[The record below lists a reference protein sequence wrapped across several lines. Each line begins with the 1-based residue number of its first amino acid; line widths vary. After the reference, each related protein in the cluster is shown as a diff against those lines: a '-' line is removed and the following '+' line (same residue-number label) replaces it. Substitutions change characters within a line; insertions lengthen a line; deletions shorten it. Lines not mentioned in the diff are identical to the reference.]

1 MGKIDLL
8 KKDGGLAMR
17 RSKILVGIAVLMLGL
32 VSGCGSTSA
41 PKESAEIKIGGNLE
55 LSGGVATYGQS
66 VLNSVNLAFDDQ
78 NKKGGVLGGK
88 QLKFITAD
96 NKSEAGESTSAITK
110 LITQDKVVAVLGAVT
125 SSNTKAAVPVSADNK
140 IPLITPTATNSEVT
154 VNKDGSLNKWVFRS
168 CFLDPF
174 QGKVAANFVMNT
186 LKLKKAAIF
195 IDQKDDYSKGL
206 AAEFKKVLEGAGGT
220 ITETAQYVGG
230 DKDFKSTL
238 TRIKASNPE
247 IVFVPGYYNEVGL
260 IIKQARELGIQ
271 VPFVGGDGWDSAKL
285 PELAG
290 PANLNGTY
298 FVNHMWADDPATK
311 PFVEAYKAKYN
322 AEPDALA
329 ALGYDAAK
337 MLIAAIEKA
346 GSTDANKLRDALE
359 NTKDFS
365 GVTGTITVDPATHN
379 PVKSAVILQ
388 MVDGKKTLL
397 THVNP

>member
-1 MGKIDLL
+1 MRKSKLL
-8 KKDGGLAMR
+8 IGAAL
-17 RSKILVGIAVLMLGL
+17 LMLGL
-32 VSGCGSTSA
+32 VAGCGSASA

-66 VLNSVNLAFDDQ
+66 VLNSVNLAFEDQ
-78 NKKGGVLGGK
+78 NKKGGVLGK
-88 QLKFITAD
+88 QLKFVTAD

-154 VNKDGSLNKWVFRS
+154 INKDGSLNKWVFRS

-174 QGKVAANFVMNT
+174 QGKVAANFVLNT
-186 LKLKKAAIF
+186 LKVNKAALF

-206 AAEFKKVLEGAGGT
+206 ASEFKKVLEGAGGS
-220 ITETAQYVGG
+220 ITETVQYVGG

-247 IVFVPGYYNEVGL
+247 VVFVPGYYNEVGL
-260 IIKQARELGIQ
+260 IVKQARELGIK

-290 PANLNGTY
+290 AANLNDTY

-311 PFVEAYKAKYN
+311 PFVDAYKAKYN

-346 GSTDANKLRDALE
+346 GSTDPEKLRTALE
-359 NTKDFS
+359 NTKDFN
-365 GVTGTITVDPATHN
+365 GVTGVITVDPATHN
-379 PVKSAVILQ
+379 PVKSAVIIK

>member
-1 MGKIDLL
+1 
-8 KKDGGLAMR
+8 MR
-17 RSKILVGIAVLMLGL
+17 KSKVLIGIAVIMLGL
-32 VSGCGSTSA
+32 VSGCGSTAA
-41 PKESAEIKIGGNLE
+41 PKAAEELKIGGVLE

-66 VLNSVNLAFDDQ
+66 VLNAVNLAFEDQ
-78 NKKGGVLGGK
+78 NKKGGVLGK

-110 LITQDKVVAVLGAVT
+110 LITQDKVIAVIGAVT

-140 IPLITPTATNSEVT
+140 IPLITPTATNAEVT

-174 QGKVAANFVMNT
+174 QGKVAANFVTNT
-186 LKLKKAAIF
+186 LKLKKAAVF
-195 IDQKDDYSKGL
+195 IDQSDDYSKGL
-206 AAEFKKVLEGAGGT
+206 AAEFKKVMESAGGS
-220 ITETAQYVGG
+220 ITDTENYVGK

-260 IIKQARELGIQ
+260 IVKQARELGIT

-285 PELAG
+285 SELAG
-290 PANLNGTY
+290 AANLNDTY

-311 PFVEAYKAKYN
+311 PFADAYKAKYN

-329 ALGYDAAK
+329 ALGYDAAG
-337 MLIAAIEKA
+337 MLMAAIEKA
-346 GSTDANKLRDALE
+346 GGTDAAKIREALE
-359 NTKDFS
+359 NTKDYK
-365 GVTGTITVDPATHN
+365 GVTGVITVDPKTHN
-379 PVKSAVILQ
+379 PVKSAVIIR

>member
-1 MGKIDLL
+1 MRKSKVLI
-8 KKDGGLAMR
+8 GLA
-17 RSKILVGIAVLMLGL
+17 VVMLGL
-32 VSGCGSTSA
+32 VSGCGSTAA
-41 PKESAEIKIGGNLE
+41 PKAAEELKIGGVLE

-66 VLNSVNLAFDDQ
+66 VLNAVNLAFEDQ
-78 NKKGGVLGGK
+78 NKKGGVLGK

-110 LITQDKVVAVLGAVT
+110 LITQDKVIAVIGAVT

-140 IPLITPTATNSEVT
+140 IPLVTPTATNAEVT

-174 QGKVAANFVMNT
+174 QGKVAANFVTDT

-206 AAEFKKVLEGAGGT
+206 AAEFKKVMESAGGT
-220 ITETAQYVGG
+220 ITDTENYVGG

-247 IVFVPGYYNEVGL
+247 VVFVPGYYNEVGL
-260 IIKQARELGIQ
+260 IVKQARELGLK

-285 PELAG
+285 PELGGA
-290 PANLNGTY
+290 ANLNDTY
-298 FVNHMWADDPATK
+298 FVNHMWADDPDTK

-329 ALGYDAAK
+329 ALGYDGAK

-346 GSTDANKLRDALE
+346 GSADSAKIRDALE
-359 NTKDFS
+359 NTKGFK
-365 GVTGTITVDPATHN
+365 GVTGVITVDPATHN
-379 PVKSAVILQ
+379 PVKSAVILK

>member
-1 MGKIDLL
+1 
-8 KKDGGLAMR
+8 MR
-17 RSKILVGIAVLMLGL
+17 KSKVVLGIAVIMLGL
-32 VSGCGSTSA
+32 ISGCGSSA
-41 PKESAEIKIGGNLE
+41 APAASEEIKIGGDLE

-66 VLNSVNLAFDDQ
+66 VLNSVNLAFEDQ
-78 NKKGGVLGGK
+78 NKKGGVLGK

-140 IPLITPTATNSEVT
+140 IPLITPTATNAEVT
-154 VNKDGSLNKWVFRS
+154 INKDGSLNSWVFRS

-186 LKLKKAAIF
+186 LKVNKAAVF

-206 AAEFKKVLEGAGGT
+206 AAEFSKVLTGAGGT
-220 ITETAQYVGG
+220 ITDTENYVGG

-247 IVFVPGYYNEVGL
+247 VVFVPGYYNEVGL
-260 IIKQARELGIQ
+260 IVKQARELGIT
-271 VPFVGGDGWDSAKL
+271 VPFVGGDGWDSEKL

-290 PANLNGTY
+290 PANLNNTY
-298 FVNHMWADDPATK
+298 YVNHMWAEDPATK
-311 PFVEAYKAKYN
+311 PFADAYKAKYN

-329 ALGYDAAK
+329 ALGYDAAE
-337 MLIAAIEKA
+337 MLIAAIKTS
-346 GSTDANKLRDALE
+346 GSTEPEKLRSALE
-359 NTKDFS
+359 NTKDFQ
-365 GVTGTITVDPATHN
+365 GVTGVITVDPKTHN
-379 PVKSAVILQ
+379 PVKSAVIIKL
-388 MVDGKKTLL
+388 VDGKKTLL

>member
-1 MGKIDLL
+1 M
-8 KKDGGLAMR
+8 KK
-17 RSKILVGIAVLMLGL
+17 SKVLIGIAVVMLGL
-32 VSGCGSTSA
+32 VSGCGSTAA
-41 PKESAEIKIGGNLE
+41 PKAAEEIKIGGVLE

-66 VLNSVNLAFDDQ
+66 VLNAVTLAFEDQ
-78 NKKGGVLGGK
+78 NAKGGVLGK

-110 LITQDKVVAVLGAVT
+110 LITQDKVIAVLGAVT

-140 IPLITPTATNSEVT
+140 IPLITPTATNAEVT
-154 VNKDGSLNKWVFRS
+154 INKDGSLNKWVFRS

-174 QGKVAANFVMNT
+174 QGKVAANFVMDT

-206 AAEFKKVLEGAGGT
+206 AGEFKKVMESAGGT
-220 ITETAQYVGG
+220 ITDTENYVGG

-247 IVFVPGYYNEVGL
+247 VVFVPGYYNEVGL
-260 IIKQARELGIQ
+260 IVRQARELGIT

-285 PELAG
+285 AELAG
-290 PANLNGTY
+290 PANLNDTY
-298 FVNHMWADDPATK
+298 FVNHMWADDPDTK
-311 PFVEAYKAKYN
+311 PFVEAYKAKYKN
-322 AEPDALA
+322 EEPDALA
-329 ALGYDAAK
+329 ALGYDGAK

-346 GSTDANKLRDALE
+346 GSADPSKIRDALE
-359 NTKDFS
+359 NTKDFK
-365 GVTGTITVDPATHN
+365 GVTGVITVDPATHN
-379 PVKSAVILQ
+379 PVKSAVIIR

>member
-1 MGKIDLL
+1 M
-8 KKDGGLAMR
+8 KK
-17 RSKILVGIAVLMLGL
+17 SKVVLGIAVIMLGL
-32 VSGCGSTSA
+32 ISGCGSSA
-41 PKESAEIKIGGNLE
+41 APNASEEIKIGGDLE

-66 VLNSVNLAFDDQ
+66 VLNSVNLAFEDQ
-78 NKKGGVLGGK
+78 NKKGGVLGK

-110 LITQDKVVAVLGAVT
+110 LITQDKVVAVIGAVT

-140 IPLITPTATNSEVT
+140 IPLITPTATNAEVT

-174 QGKVAANFVMNT
+174 QGKVAANFVTNT
-186 LKLKKAAIF
+186 LKLNKAAVF

-206 AAEFKKVLEGAGGT
+206 AAEFSKVLKSAGGT
-220 ITETAQYVGG
+220 ITDTENYVGG

-247 IVFVPGYYNEVGL
+247 VVFVPGYYNEVGL
-260 IIKQARELGIQ
+260 IVKQARELGIT

-285 PELAG
+285 PDLAG
-290 PANLNGTY
+290 AANLNNTY
-298 FVNHMWADDPATK
+298 YVNHMWAEDPATK
-311 PFVEAYKAKYN
+311 PFADAYKAKYN

-329 ALGYDAAK
+329 ALGYDAAG
-337 MLIAAIEKA
+337 MLIAAIQTS
-346 GSTDANKLRDALE
+346 GSTEPEKIRVALE
-359 NTKDFS
+359 NTKDYQ
-365 GVTGTITVDPATHN
+365 GVTGVITVDPKTHN
-379 PVKSAVILQ
+379 PVKSAVIIKL
-388 MVDGKKTLL
+388 VDGKKTLL

>member
-1 MGKIDLL
+1 MEVDKMKKSKVLL
-8 KKDGGLAMR
+8 
-17 RSKILVGIAVLMLGL
+17 GIAVIMLGL
-32 VSGCGSTSA
+32 VSGCGSTAA
-41 PKESAEIKIGGNLE
+41 PKAAEEIKIGGVLE

-66 VLNSVNLAFDDQ
+66 VLNAVTLAFEDQ
-78 NKKGGVLGGK
+78 NAKGGVLGK

-110 LITQDKVVAVLGAVT
+110 LITQDKVIAVLGAVT

-140 IPLITPTATNSEVT
+140 IPLITPTATNAEVT
-154 VNKDGSLNKWVFRS
+154 INKDGSLNKWVFRS

-174 QGKVAANFVMNT
+174 QGKVAANFVMDT

-206 AAEFKKVLEGAGGT
+206 AGEFKKVMESAGGT
-220 ITETAQYVGG
+220 ITDTENYVGG

-238 TRIKASNPE
+238 TRIKASSPE
-247 IVFVPGYYNEVGL
+247 VVFVPGYYNEVGL
-260 IIKQARELGIQ
+260 IVRQARELGIT

-285 PELAG
+285 AELAG
-290 PANLNGTY
+290 AANLNDTY
-298 FVNHMWADDPATK
+298 FVNHMWADDPDTK
-311 PFVEAYKAKYN
+311 PFVEAYKAKYKN
-322 AEPDALA
+322 EEPDALA
-329 ALGYDAAK
+329 ALGYDGAK

-346 GSTDANKLRDALE
+346 GSTDPSKIRDALE
-359 NTKDFS
+359 NTKDFK
-365 GVTGTITVDPATHN
+365 GVTGVITVDPATHN
-379 PVKSAVILQ
+379 PVKSAVIIR

>member
-1 MGKIDLL
+1 V
-8 KKDGGLAMR
+8 KK
-17 RSKILVGIAVLMLGL
+17 SKVMLGIAVLMLGL
-32 VSGCGSTSA
+32 VSGCGSTAASKDA
-41 PKESAEIKIGGNLE
+41 GGSIKIGGDLE

-66 VLNSVNLAFDDQ
+66 VLNSVNLAFADQ
-78 NKKGGVLGGK
+78 NSKGGVLGK
-88 QLKFITAD
+88 KLEIVTAD

-125 SSNTKAAVPVSADNK
+125 SSNTKAAVPVATDNK
-140 IPLITPTATNSEVT
+140 IPLITPTATNAEVT
-154 VNKDGSLNKWVFRS
+154 VNKDGSLNSWVFRS

-186 LKLKKAAIF
+186 LNVKNAAVF

-206 AAEFKKVLEGAGGT
+206 AGEFSKDIKEGGGT
-220 ITETAQYVGG
+220 ITDTENYVGG

-238 TRIKASNPE
+238 TRIKASNPQV
-247 IVFVPGYYNEVGL
+247 VFVPGYYNEVGL
-260 IIKQARELGIQ
+260 IIKQARELGIT

-290 PANLNGTY
+290 AANLNDTY

-329 ALGYDAAK
+329 ALGYDAAE
-337 MLIAAIEKA
+337 MLISAIKTA
-346 GSTDANKLRDALE
+346 GSTDPEKLRQALE
-359 NTKDFS
+359 NTKNFN
-365 GVTGTITVDPATHN
+365 GVTGVITVDPKTHN
-379 PVKSAVILQ
+379 PVKSAVIIKL
-388 MVDGKKTLL
+388 VDGKKTLL